1 MTFSDFLE
9 NKLLDH
15 AFRNTTYTP
24 PTTLYLALFTAAP
37 TDAGPGS
44 GEVSTTSTGYAR
56 QSITPSTGF
65 SAASGGSI
73 ANTGTVSFSAATA
86 SWGTITHFAIFDAL
100 SGTTNMLAWGALS
113 ASKTVGSGDTASFA
127 AGQLTITLD

>member
-15 AFRNTTYTP
+15 AFRNTAYTP
-24 PTTLYLALFTAAP
+24 PTTLYLGLFTSAP
-37 TDAGPGS
+37 TDAGPGA

-65 SAASGGSI
+65 SAASSGSI
-73 ANTGTVSFSAATA
+73 ANTGTISFSAATA

-100 SGTTNMLAWGALS
+100 TGSTNMLAWGALS

>member
-15 AFRNTTYTP
+15 AFRNTAYTP
-24 PTTLYLALFTAAP
+24 ASALYLALFTAAP
-37 TDAGPGS
+37 TDAGPGA
-44 GEVSTTSTGYAR
+44 GEVSTSGTGYAR

-65 SAASGGSI
+65 SAAASGSI
-73 ANTGTVSFSAATA
+73 ANTGTISFAAATA
-86 SWGTITHFAIFDAL
+86 SWGTITHFAIFDSA
-100 SGTTNMLAWGALS
+100 SGATNMLAWGALT